1 MKVFIVCEG
10 ERGQGYKISSVSR
23 SFNYATT
30 YIKALNKENASIEA
44 EFKEEIDDD
53 GYFCSWCYVL
63 PDELEID
70 KPYFTKS
77 GVDYV
82 IIKEFEI

>member
-44 EFKEEIDDD
+44 EFKEEIDDSD
-53 GYFCSWCYVL
+53 YSCCYIL